1 MELLDVINKVLS
13 NNELKTIDQLD
24 PHLRLKEDLDMDSI
38 TIAELTVRVE
48 DEYGIDVFEDGMI
61 YNLGDI
67 MKKI

>member
-1 MELLDVINKVLS
+1 MELLDIINKVLS
-13 NNELKTIDQLD
+13 NNDLKTIDQLD
-24 PHLRLKEDLDMDSI
+24 PHLRMREDLDMDSI

-61 YNLGDI
+61 YTLGDI